1 MVDDPAEVLASLR
14 AELSAARTAGQA
26 LRIVGGDSRR
36 AWWNTSATR
45 PLSLSRYSGIVDYEP
60 SELVVTAR
68 AGTPLRELEAVL
80 AARGQCLGF
89 EPPQVSAASTLGGA
103 IASGW
108 SGPARPYR
116 GSARDHVLGVRLLSA
131 AGEVLRFGGQVMK
144 NVAGY
149 DISRLTVGA
158 WGRLGPLLDI
168 SVRVYPVP
176 ERCCTLFWRCDEA
189 EASRRMV
196 TLARQ
201 FQPVTACGYDSGLLR
216 VRLAGSA
223 AAVDAARA
231 DLRPETQVEGEADW
245 TAWRDFSDAWFTAPG
260 EIWQVIVP
268 PATLPLP
275 VQGEARWDWG
285 GALRWYRTTTPDLL
299 ATQARAAGGFVRAWR
314 HPDHARLPEGEIGVL
329 SRRVI
334 DTFAPGGCFNPE
346 G

>member
-1 MVDDPAEVLASLR
+1 V
-14 AELSAARTAGQA
+14 
-26 LRIVGGDSRR
+26 
-36 AWWNTSATR
+36 
-45 PLSLSRYSGIVDYEP
+45 LSLFHYSGIVDYEP

-89 EPPQVSAASTLGGA
+89 EPPRISDASTLGGA

-131 AGEVLRFGGQVMK
+131 EGEVLRFGGQVMK

-168 SVRVYPVP
+168 SVRVYPMP
-176 ERCCTLFWRCDEA
+176 ERCCTLFWTCDEA
-189 EASRRMV
+189 DASKRMI

-201 FQPVTACGYDSGLLR
+201 FHPMTACGYSDGLLR

-223 AAVDAARA
+223 AALDSALA
-231 DLRPETQVEGEADW
+231 DLHPESQVEGDSDW
-245 TAWRDFSDAWFTAPG
+245 DLWRDFSDAWFTAPG

-268 PATLPLP
+268 PATPPLP
-275 VQGEARWDWG
+275 VQGEVRWDWG
-285 GALRWYRTTTPDLL
+285 GALRWYRTSTADVL
-299 ATQARAAGGFVRAWR
+299 AAHARAAGGFMRAWR
-314 HPDHARLPEGEIGVL
+314 HPDHARLPSGDVGVL

-334 DTFAPGGCFNPE
+334 DSFAPHGCFNPE

>member
-1 MVDDPAEVLASLR
+1 MADDRAEVLAALK
-14 AELSAARTAGQA
+14 AELAAARAARQS
-26 LRIVGGDSRR
+26 LRIVGADTRR
-36 AWWNTSATR
+36 AWWSTRATR
-45 PLSLSRYSGIVDYEP
+45 VLSLASYSGIVDYEP

-89 EPPQVSAASTLGGA
+89 DPPRLSDASTLGGA

-131 AGEVLRFGGQVMK
+131 DGEVLRFGGQVMK

-168 SVRVYPVP
+168 SVRVYPLP
-176 ERCCTLFWRCDEA
+176 ERCCTLFWGCDET

-196 TLARQ
+196 ALARQ
-201 FQPVTACGYDSGLLR
+201 FHPVTACGYDAGVLR

-223 AAVDAARA
+223 AALDSARVE
-231 DLRPETQVEGEADW
+231 LRPESQVEGEGDW
-245 TAWRDFSDAWFTAPG
+245 TSWRDFSDAWFTSPG
-260 EIWQVIVP
+260 EIWQVILP
-268 PATLPLP
+268 PATPPLP
-275 VQGEARWDWG
+275 VQGEVRWDWG
-285 GALRWYRTTTPDLL
+285 GALRWYRTRSVELL
-299 ATQARAAGGFVRAWR
+299 TAHARAAGGFVRAWR
-314 HPDHARLPEGEIGVL
+314 HPEHARLPLGDVGVL

-334 DTFAPGGCFNPE
+334 GSFAPDDCFNPE

>member
-1 MVDDPAEVLASLR
+1 MDDDHDEVLASLK
-14 AELSAARTAGQA
+14 AALAAARAAGQA
-26 LRIVGGDSRR
+26 LRIVGADTRR
-36 AWWNTSATR
+36 AWWNTPATR
-45 PLSLSRYSGIVDYEP
+45 VLSLSRYSGIVDYEP

-68 AGTPLRELEAVL
+68 AATRLRELEAVL

-89 EPPQVSAASTLGGA
+89 EPPRISDASTLGGA

-131 AGEVLRFGGQVMK
+131 EGEVLRFGGQVMK

-158 WGRLGPLLDI
+158 WGKLGPLLDI
-168 SVRVYPVP
+168 SIRVYPLP
-176 ERCCTLFWRCDEA
+176 ERCCTLFWRCDEL

-196 TLARQ
+196 ALARQ
-201 FQPVTACGYDSGLLR
+201 FHPVTACGYAAGLLR

-223 AAVDAARA
+223 AALESAFK
-231 DLRPETQVEGEADW
+231 DLAPETHVEGEGDW
-245 TAWRDFSDAWFTAPG
+245 NAWRDFSDAWFTPAE

-268 PATLPLP
+268 PATPPLP
-275 VQGEARWDWG
+275 VQGDVRWDWG
-285 GALRWYRTTTPDLL
+285 GALRWYRGGAAEAL
-299 ATQARAAGGFVRAWR
+299 AAQARAAGGFMRAWR
-314 HPDHARLPEGEIGVL
+314 HPDHARLPAGDIGVL

-334 DTFAPGGCFNPE
+334 DSFAPQGCFNPE
-346 G
+346 E